1 MPLSRAGR
9 VTWTAFSYSY
19 VPLVLLEHA
28 QSIHHNLILQSGLF
42 SAVVSA
48 FLVNSYQALQPDPG
62 TVTAILTQQLVNL
75 TANANHQDIPTPPTP
90 PTPNS
95 YHAYLIINALWSL
108 SLIFS
113 LACACSATLI
123 QQWSRI
129 YLQGT
134 EERFIPHERVRMRT
148 YLQRGVQNF
157 HLADMVDAIPMYV
170 IFLIRLTA

>member
-1 MPLSRAGR
+1 MVG
-9 VTWTAFSYSY
+9 
-19 VPLVLLEHA
+19 
-28 QSIHHNLILQSGLF
+28 
-42 SAVVSA
+42 
-48 FLVNSYQALQPDPG
+48 
-62 TVTAILTQQLVNL
+62 L
-75 TANANHQDIPTPPTP
+75 TANATHQTIPTPPP
-90 PTPNS
+90 MPNLNS
-95 YHAYLIINALWSL
+95 YHAYLIINVLWSL

-170 IFLIRLTA
+170 ISLLVPLTA